1 LSKKYQLIR
10 DRVGGVATGRHTG
23 FFLGGRGGIGK
34 STIIENELRQ
44 REIPFILTNSHLT
57 GRGLVDRLYD
67 YPDSIHVIEDVEE
80 AVRDPQAMGV
90 LKSALW
96 GTRRNREG
104 RLERWVTWNA
114 HGVAIEFLFCG
125 GICMTSNLD
134 LRSLPRLAAL
144 KTRISWMD
152 LRVTDAEVAAK
163 MREIS
168 LRGYPTNDN
177 LLELSQ
183 CLEVVEF
190 IIDES
195 AKINRNLDL
204 RLMVNSLEDRLQAED
219 FEAGCSWRDLVA
231 SRIRERP
238 SFADQPQSLDMRAKK
253 KQEELVIAREIVG
266 LAPDD
271 RLKAWNEK
279 VPPPGNS
286 RATLYRR
293 LRELAETDAL
303 GIGN

>member
-1 LSKKYQLIR
+1 MSKKYQLIR